1 MTLKCDQC
9 KDEYDIYCIP
19 KKLPCGNNICTAC
32 EFTNNRYISNR
43 RLKCEVCKE
52 YHDVPEAGFPS
63 NSQLLEKICEQEE
76 TNNKELLEI
85 NNNDIMNNSKVKSIQ
100 QLLSSFKNI
109 YEIAIDELNEH
120 CTEQKRLVQLTYE
133 SKIFDFESEKNKNF
147 QKLEKLE
154 SDNEKKTKIQ
164 KKKNPKQTKNDGNEI
179 FQDLLKFSLETSNL
193 KKSNDEIDEKIRKT
207 QSMHDNLIEQLESY
221 QSRNVQNFKL
231 SNYIKTKIEEIIKNT
246 NTTLENLQKNS
257 KIAQKY
263 TFNISEKEKNKK
275 QEQDTEAQNL
285 VEEKHLSCFDE
296 NILETTQM
304 HLEKKLKFFQ
314 NLIFNG
320 NKIDFQTKNEDG
332 EEIGFFE
339 YDKCGTV
346 IFFNFFS
353 LFKNVQNL

>member
-9 KDEYDIYCIP
+9 KNDYDIYCIP
-19 KKLPCGNNICTAC
+19 KKLPCANNICTAC

-43 RLKCEVCKE
+43 RLKCEICKE

-85 NNNDIMNNSKVKSIQ
+85 NNNDIMNNSKVVSIQ

-133 SKIFDFESEKNKNF
+133 SKIFDLECEKNKNF

-154 SDNEKKTKIQ
+154 NDNEKKTNK
-164 KKKNPKQTKNDGNEI
+164 KEMKRKEKKNSKQTKNDGNEI
-179 FQDLLKFSLETSNL
+179 FQEFSLETSKL
-193 KKSNDEIDEKIRKT
+193 KKSNDEIDEKILKT

-231 SNYIKTKIEEIIKNT
+231 SNYIKTKIEEIINNT
-246 NTTLENLQKNS
+246 NSTLENMLKNS

-263 TFNISEKEKNKK
+263 SFEISEKEKNKK
-275 QEQDTEAQNL
+275 QEQDTEALNL
-285 VEEKHLSCFDE
+285 VELSCFDKI
-296 NILETTQM
+296 ILETTQTQ
-304 HLEKKLKFFQ
+304 LEKKLKFFQ

-346 IFFNFFS
+346 FFFS
-353 LFKNVQNL
+353 LFLFF